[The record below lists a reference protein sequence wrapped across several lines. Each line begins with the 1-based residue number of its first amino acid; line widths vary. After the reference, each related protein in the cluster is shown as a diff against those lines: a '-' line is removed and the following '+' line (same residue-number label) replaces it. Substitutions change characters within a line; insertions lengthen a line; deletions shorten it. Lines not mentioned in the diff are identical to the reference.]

1 MQARVKAVC
10 GGIVA
15 ALLAF
20 VPSFMLFKRI
30 LVACWEWHHGGRMKI
45 TFWADDRAFIIV
57 LVVCAALFYLT
68 ARYLQR
74 RLSKDQ
80 QIKRRP
86 LLIGAASG
94 VILIYFSVVT
104 YVWIIVGGLLSH
116 PSLTGR

>member
-1 MQARVKAVC
+1 MQTRVKAVC
-10 GGIVA
+10 GGTVA
-15 ALLAF
+15 WLVAF
-20 VPSFMLFKRI
+20 VPLFMLFKRI
-30 LVACWEWHHGGRMKI
+30 LVAYWEWHHGGRRMKI
-45 TFWADDRAFIIV
+45 TFWADDRAFIIT

-94 VILIYFSVVT
+94 VVLIYLSVVT
-104 YVWIIVGGLLSH
+104 YVWIIAGGL
-116 PSLTGR
+116 